1 MQPLRSARFL
11 ARLVL
16 AWFALVVAAAAATP
30 MFQPQ
35 ALEMICS
42 GGGMKLVAPAAD
54 DEGGQP
60 PQVANL
66 DCPLCFAVAPPP
78 PVLATFQPQPLG
90 HALQPIPSARIA
102 ALTAAPLPARGPPS
116 TFG

>member
-42 GGGMKLVAPAAD
+42 GGSVKLVAPGD
-54 DEGGQP
+54 DAGQP
-60 PQVANL
+60 PRVAQL
-66 DCPLCFAVAPPP
+66 DCPLCFVAAPPP

-90 HALQPIPSARIA
+90 RALQPMAPARIA
-102 ALTAAPLPARGPPS
+102 ALTAGPPPARGPPP
-116 TFG
+116 TFA

>member
-1 MQPLRSARFL
+1 MQSLRSARFL

-30 MFQPQ
+30 VFQPQ
-35 ALEMICS
+35 SLELICS
-42 GGGMKLVAPAAD
+42 GGGMKLVVPAGD
-54 DEGGQP
+54 DGGQA
-60 PQVANL
+60 PQAANL

-78 PVLATFQPQPLG
+78 PVIATFQPLPLG
-90 HALQPIPSARIA
+90 LALQPIPSARIA

-116 TFG
+116 TFA

>member
-1 MQPLRSARFL
+1 MQSLRSARFL

-30 MFQPQ
+30 VFQPQ
-35 ALEMICS
+35 SLELICS
-42 GGGMKLVAPAAD
+42 GGGMKLVVPAGDDGQAPQA
-54 DEGGQP
+54 
-60 PQVANL
+60 ANL

-78 PVLATFQPQPLG
+78 PVIATFQPLPLG
-90 HALQPIPSARIA
+90 LALQPIPSARIA

-116 TFG
+116 TFA